1 MIELI
6 MMCAPDIAPDT
17 IQKIIQVE
25 SGGDPLAIHINQNSQ
40 RKQPKTPKPK
50 SIDEAVQISKAA
62 IEAGYSIDM
71 GLMQINSQN
80 LDWLGLETTELQAL
94 FTPCANIAAGAA
106 LLKES
111 YERAA
116 SKFGPGQDAL
126 KAALSAY
133 NTGSFSK
140 GFQNGYLS
148 RYYKTPSQ
156 PMLKQAMES
165 STSVHWNPPPNYY
178 PKDDNTKGDVMTQED
193 QNSSKE
199 ILDEIDPTQAKAKY
213 LDAAPGLAVEFDPE
227 EAEQMGAFVEDALSL
242 EDAMDASTDPR
253 EAE

>member
-6 MMCAPDIAPDT
+6 AMCAPDIAPDT

-25 SGGDPLAIHINQNSQ
+25 SGGDPLAIQINQSPQ
-40 RKQPKTPKPK
+40 QLQSKTPKPQ
-50 SIDEAVQISKAA
+50 SIAEAVQISKKT
-62 IEAGYSIDM
+62 IDAGYSVDM

-80 LDWLGLETTELQAL
+80 LDWLGIDTTELHAL

-111 YERAA
+111 YDRAA

-148 RYYKTPSQ
+148 RYYESIPNSK
-156 PMLKQAMES
+156 LKQAMQS
-165 STSVHWNPPPNYY
+165 STSVHWTPPANYY
-178 PKDDNTKGDVMTQED
+178 PTNDNTKGDVMTHED
-193 QNSSKE
+193 QSPSKE
-199 ILDEIDPTQAKAKY
+199 TLDEIDPTQAKVKY
-213 LDAAPGLAVEFDPE
+213 MDAAPGLAVEFDPE